1 VTIRDLAS
9 IRYIALSESTS
20 SHRIIADAVAREG
33 IALTPT
39 ARVDDFDTAN
49 VFVEL
54 GLGGAIVPAVQGR
67 AFDRGGRVRA
77 IPIRGLPS
85 IPVGW
90 AARRFALL
98 PPVAHEFLAIVAT
111 AARGWG
117 DISDLRLIAPERGAM
132 AHEPLRPV
140 PAPSSDVSARARPSR
155 LR

>member
-1 VTIRDLAS
+1 VAS
-9 IRYIALSESTS
+9 LPHIAGAESTT
-20 SHRIIADAVAREG
+20 SHRISADAVARDG

-39 ARVDDFDTAN
+39 VRVDDFDTAN

-54 GLGGAIVPAVQGR
+54 GLGEAIVPAVQGQ

-98 PPVAHEFLAIVAT
+98 PPVAPEVMDLF
-111 AARGWG
+111 AAGAGQVR
-117 DISDLRLIAPERGAM
+117 DISDLRLQ
-132 AHEPLRPV
+132 
-140 PAPSSDVSARARPSR
+140 PAGREG
-155 LR
+155 

>member
-1 VTIRDLAS
+1 
-9 IRYIALSESTS
+9 
-20 SHRIIADAVAREG
+20 G

-39 ARVDDFDTAN
+39 VRVDDFDTAN

-54 GLGGAIVPAVQGR
+54 GLGEAIVPAVQGQ

-98 PPVAHEFLAIVAT
+98 PPVAHEFMDIFAT
-111 AARGWG
+111 AARRWD
-117 DISDLRLIAPERGAM
+117 DISDLRLMAAERGEM
-132 AHEPLRPV
+132 ARSPEPLRPA
-140 PAPSSDVSARARPSR
+140 PAPSSDGGARARPSR
-155 LR
+155 LRSTRADPT